1 MARCYRR
8 IVDINAIRPRSPTAC
23 PPSPRPSGSSSHADA
38 PAVLIVRD
46 GTDFALLTIGGSQ
59 REIDRI
65 LWVMNPVSLGSIA
78 LVAHTAHEPSTRDA
92 CS

>member
-1 MARCYRR
+1 MA
-8 IVDINAIRPRSPTAC
+8 DTAGNPPRLGSQPGVVNKKLKVVRNIPTA
-23 PPSPRPSGSSSHADA
+23 SPHAEA

-46 GTDFALLTIGGSQ
+46 GADFALLTIGGSQ

-65 LWVMNPVSLGSIA
+65 LWVMNPVKLASIA